1 MKNTPFSISCLA
13 LALAAC
19 GAAKDTK
26 DAATVA
32 GNGAAMSDHM
42 EMGGVAM
49 GKHHEGAASMKLAL
63 TPAGPFTEGKAQS
76 VLLTLTDLAT
86 GKPMGPDD
94 IALAHTKKLHLLIV
108 DGSLSD
114 YQHIHP
120 QPDPSKPGTWQF
132 DFAPRFGRTYKVWA
146 DVTRPDGVQ
155 EYVGTDL
162 VAGGQPAPKPSAAA
176 VTKAAMD
183 GLTFSLSFSQALKA
197 GQAAQG
203 TIGITDSKTGQSFAG
218 LQPIMGAF
226 GHIVAFAGDWDSI
239 EHVHP
244 LGAEPK
250 LESERGGPVIR
261 FHIQPQQAGILKLFA
276 QIKANGK
283 ETIVP
288 FTLAVAR

>member
-1 MKNTPFSISCLA
+1 MKNTPLSSSFLA
-13 LALAAC
+13 LALAGC
-19 GAAKDTK
+19 GAAKDTNK
-26 DAATVA
+26 AATVA
-32 GNGAAMSDHM
+32 GNDALMSDHM
-42 EMGGVAM
+42 DMGGMAM
-49 GKHHEGAASMKLAL
+49 GKHHEGAASMTLAL
-63 TPAGPFTEGKAQS
+63 APAGAFTEGKAQS
-76 VLLTLTDLAT
+76 VILTLTDLAS

-120 QPDPSKPGTWQF
+120 
-132 DFAPRFGRTYKVWA
+132 RFGRTYKVWA
-146 DVTRPDGVQ
+146 DVTRPDGAQ

-162 VAGGQPAPKPSAAA
+162 VAGVQPAPKPSAAV
-176 VTKAAMD
+176 VTKAEMN
-183 GLTFSLSFSQALKA
+183 GLTFSLSFSQALKV

-226 GHIVAFAGDWDSI
+226 GHIVAFAGDWNSI

-261 FHIQPQQAGILKLFA
+261 FHIQPEQAGILKLFA

-288 FTLAVAR
+288 FTLVVAR